1 MYDDPRNL
9 FVAKF
14 LGTPPINVFDGQVR
28 DERLYIGEDAVLD
41 MKGLSE
47 REVYVGI
54 RPEGF
59 LLQENGPMCCKL
71 SRVEVMGR
79 DISVVAENKASL
91 NPAIRAIIGT
101 ENNVNMQQ
109 GMVRFALVPRKVL
122 LFDKETEERIKF

>member
-1 MYDDPRNL
+1 
-9 FVAKF
+9 
-14 LGTPPINVFDGQVR
+14 
-28 DERLYIGEDAVLD
+28 
-41 MKGLSE
+41 
-47 REVYVGI
+47 
-54 RPEGF
+54 
-59 LLQENGPMCCKL
+59 MCCKL